1 MNIYSLPALI
11 SFTLNFSLAFIVLM
25 DAPRAR
31 LNRWFSAFIFSFAL
45 WNISEII
52 ILNSHSEMNAFFWAQ
67 VLYRIIFLAPAFFV
81 IIAYHYPRTF
91 QSWASKP
98 LFYILVFSIPVLALL
113 LSFPNFKIELVHL
126 YPNSPIYYYHFTF
139 TRDISF
145 VILLSILVFY
155 FLWGNL
161 VLFRKREKLRT
172 IRLKRQTTFF
182 LVGINLVFLIF
193 IGTQILH
200 LIFQKVLSYYFLSSV
215 ITFVIDAFFFVAV
228 VQFRIFRPRKL
239 LSAGL
244 SYTLLS
250 SFALAVYFI
259 IVKSLAESL
268 TTYFHI
274 NSYTVSG
281 LLIFL
286 LILLIKPF
294 EKKLNHLFDTRI
306 NRNIHQYRKN
316 SLKLFR
322 DLQKYMEPEQFF
334 QYVEKF
340 LKEYFHVS
348 HVWSFYLPEEDAT
361 HFVQAGAEKL
371 PISVPVHCY
380 LTRELSHRKKPID
393 FYELEH
399 EAISEPILASL
410 KSVHTRLIL
419 PLLFENKLLGFL
431 VLSRKRLNLQ
441 YNEDELEIFEIFS
454 RNIASALQRD
464 FIIRQMREHYRERF
478 RLEKLAALGQ
488 LTAGIAHEIRNPLNT
503 ISASAETLLQP
514 GIAPE
519 DQQELKQYI
528 IDEVNRLNN
537 ILSDFLNLSRIKPP
551 ELKPVALSEIEQFVE
566 MNLRSMAEDGIA
578 IHCQVIP
585 ADAVVPID
593 PSLLKQILINLGSNA
608 IAAIQSRAEQEEQFT
623 LAAGKI
629 SCQMEVRE
637 KRLLVHIVDNGV
649 GIPEEI
655 KEKIF
660 EPFFTTRETGTGLGL
675 SIVQQ
680 MVEALGGKI
689 SAESEVGHTE
699 FTLVFPL
706 KEAQK
711 EVHHE

>member
-340 LKEYFHVS
+340 LKE
-348 HVWSFYLPEEDAT
+348 
-361 HFVQAGAEKL
+361 
-371 PISVPVHCY
+371 
-380 LTRELSHRKKPID
+380 
-393 FYELEH
+393 
-399 EAISEPILASL
+399 
-410 KSVHTRLIL
+410 
-419 PLLFENKLLGFL
+419 
-431 VLSRKRLNLQ
+431 
-441 YNEDELEIFEIFS
+441 
-454 RNIASALQRD
+454 
-464 FIIRQMREHYRERF
+464 
-478 RLEKLAALGQ
+478 
-488 LTAGIAHEIRNPLNT
+488 
-503 ISASAETLLQP
+503 
-514 GIAPE
+514 
-519 DQQELKQYI
+519 
-528 IDEVNRLNN
+528 
-537 ILSDFLNLSRIKPP
+537 
-551 ELKPVALSEIEQFVE
+551 
-566 MNLRSMAEDGIA
+566 
-578 IHCQVIP
+578 
-585 ADAVVPID
+585 
-593 PSLLKQILINLGSNA
+593 
-608 IAAIQSRAEQEEQFT
+608 
-623 LAAGKI
+623 
-629 SCQMEVRE
+629 
-637 KRLLVHIVDNGV
+637 
-649 GIPEEI
+649 
-655 KEKIF
+655 
-660 EPFFTTRETGTGLGL
+660 
-675 SIVQQ
+675 
-680 MVEALGGKI
+680 
-689 SAESEVGHTE
+689 
-699 FTLVFPL
+699 
-706 KEAQK
+706 
-711 EVHHE
+711 